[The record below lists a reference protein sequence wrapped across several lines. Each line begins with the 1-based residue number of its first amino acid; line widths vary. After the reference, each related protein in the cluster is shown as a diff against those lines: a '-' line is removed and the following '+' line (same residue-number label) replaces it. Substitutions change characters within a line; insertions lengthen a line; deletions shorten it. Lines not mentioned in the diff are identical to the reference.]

1 MRISDWSSDVCSSD
15 LVGQQIRY
23 VRRVD
28 IDPRRHC
35 ALASDAVPV
44 VEQAL
49 QPFATDGVAEDRHTP
64 VEGLSRPRGFTARV
78 RTVNRFRAFACR
90 FARLGAPGRTR
101 TSTVLPPTVF
111 ESAASTNSATG
122 ASGRSEER
130 SVGKERASK

>member
-49 QPFATDGVAEDRHTP
+49 QPFATDGVAEDRPTP

-78 RTVNRFRAFACR
+78 RTVNRFRADR
-90 FARLGAPGRTR
+90 KSVVSGKSVSVRVDLGGRRLITKK
-101 TSTVLPPTVF
+101 
-111 ESAASTNSATG
+111 N
-122 ASGRSEER
+122 
-130 SVGKERASK
+130 KY